1 MTNQVS
7 QGTLIERIGIDKS
20 VITGFTLRNIDDD
33 LFEKKQ
39 KEVKG
44 TMYYV
49 PSVWSD
55 LKIKDGRRI
64 GELRIDD
71 KDIGNL
77 YMKSTGD
84 GSSGEIRTIAT
95 LNVFTETKNNFQNMN
110 CLEYQQRIVR
120 IFNKLRDE
128 Y

>member
-1 MTNQVS
+1 MYQLTTEDTLQKGEKANLTNQVS

-84 GSSGEIRTIAT
+84 GSSGERSGRS
-95 LNVFTETKNNFQNMN
+95 
-110 CLEYQQRIVR
+110 QR
-120 IFNKLRDE
+120 
-128 Y
+128 